1 MNKKIIF
8 HTLGWVLLIEAICMI
23 MPLICAMVYR
33 ETEALSFAYTIL
45 GTAII
50 GFTLTKLP
58 IKTKSMYAKEGLII
72 VALSWIVMSL
82 AGSVPF
88 VISGYI
94 PSFTDALFETVSGFT
109 TTGASILTNVEA
121 LPKSLL
127 FWRSFTHWIGGMG
140 VLVFLLAILP
150 ISGANNMHLMRAESP
165 GPTVSK
171 LVPRIKSTAKILY
184 AIYSV
189 MTITEIIFLLL
200 GGMSPFEA
208 IIHALGTAGTGGF
221 GIKNNSIEG
230 YSPYLQNVITVF
242 MLLFGINFS
251 LYYLM
256 LTKHFKEAIKSSELR
271 TYLGLFAVASIF
283 ICINILP
290 QANSISE
297 ALRLSCFQVASVM
310 TTTGYS
316 TCNFDLWPTFSKTI
330 LVILMFIGASAGST
344 GGGIK
349 VSRIIV
355 VVKSIGKELKT
366 MIHPKSVRKL
376 TVDGHAVEHET
387 VRGINVFLAAYACIF
402 VISLLIIA
410 LDNQSFTTSFT
421 AVTSAINNIG
431 PGLDA
436 VGPAANFSIL
446 SPLSKLVMIFD
457 MLAGR
462 LEIFPILILFSS
474 FTYKK

>member
-1 MNKKIIF
+1 MNKKMIF

-23 MPLICAMVYR
+23 LPLICGMIYKEQEV
-33 ETEALSFAYTIL
+33 LSFAYTMGLIAIVGFIL
-45 GTAII
+45 I
-50 GFTLTKLP
+50 KLP
-58 IKTKSMYAKEGLII
+58 LKSKSLYAKEGLII

-82 AGSVPF
+82 AGCIPF
-88 VISGYI
+88 IISGYI

-109 TTGASILTNVEA
+109 TTGASILTDVEA

-150 ISGANNMHLMRAESP
+150 MSGANNMHLMRAESP
-165 GPTVSK
+165 GPSVSK
-171 LVPRIKSTAKILY
+171 LVPRIRSTAKILY
-184 AIYSV
+184 AIYTA
-189 MTITEIIFLLL
+189 MTILQMILLIA
-200 GGMSPFEA
+200 GGMPPFES
-208 IIHALGTAGTGGF
+208 ILHAFGTAGTGGF

-242 MLLFGINFS
+242 MMLFGVNFS
-251 LYYLM
+251 IYYLA
-256 LTKHFKEAIKSSELR
+256 LTKHFKEIIKSTELK
-271 TYLGLFAVASIF
+271 TYLGLFAIASIF

-290 QANSISE
+290 QVSGVAE
-297 ALRLSCFQVASVM
+297 GLRLSCFQVATVM

-330 LVILMFIGASAGST
+330 LVFLMFIGASAGST

-355 VVKSIGKELKT
+355 VIKSIGKELRT
-366 MIHPKSVRKL
+366 LIHPKSVRKI
-376 TVDGHAVEHET
+376 TVDGHIVEHET

-402 VISLLIIA
+402 VFSLLIIS

-421 AVTSAINNIG
+421 TVVSAINNIG

-446 SPLSKLVMIFD
+446 SPLSKYVMIFD

-462 LEIFPILILFSS
+462 LEIFPILVLFSS

>member
-1 MNKKIIF
+1 MNKKMIF

-23 MPLICAMVYR
+23 LPLICGMIYKEQEV
-33 ETEALSFAYTIL
+33 LSFAYTMGLIAIVGFIL
-45 GTAII
+45 I
-50 GFTLTKLP
+50 KLP
-58 IKTKSMYAKEGLII
+58 LKSKSLYAKEGLII

-82 AGSVPF
+82 AGCIPF
-88 VISGYI
+88 IISGYI

-109 TTGASILTNVEA
+109 TTGASILTDVEA

-150 ISGANNMHLMRAESP
+150 MSGANNMHLMRAESP
-165 GPTVSK
+165 GPSVSK
-171 LVPRIKSTAKILY
+171 LVPRIRSTAKILY
-184 AIYSV
+184 AIYSAL
-189 MTITEIIFLLL
+189 TIIEIIFLLA
-200 GGMSPFEA
+200 GGMSPFES
-208 IIHALGTAGTGGF
+208 ILHAFGTAGTGGF

-242 MLLFGINFS
+242 MMLFGVNFS
-251 LYYLM
+251 IYYLA
-256 LTKHFKEAIKSSELR
+256 LTKHFKEIIKSTELK
-271 TYLGLFAVASIF
+271 TYLGLFAIASIF

-290 QANSISE
+290 QVSGVAE
-297 ALRLSCFQVASVM
+297 GLRLSCFQVATVM

-330 LVILMFIGASAGST
+330 LVLLMFIGASAGST

-355 VVKSIGKELKT
+355 VIKSIGKEIRTL
-366 MIHPKSVRKL
+366 IHPKSVRKI
-376 TVDGHAVEHET
+376 TVDGHVVEHET

-402 VISLLIIA
+402 VFSLLIIA

-436 VGPAANFSIL
+436 VGPAANFSIF
-446 SPLSKLVMIFD
+446 SPLSKLVLVFD

-462 LEIFPILILFSS
+462 LEIFPMLVLFSS

>member
-1 MNKKIIF
+1 MNKKMIF

-23 MPLICAMVYR
+23 LPLICGMIYR
-33 ETEALSFAYTIL
+33 EREVLSFAYTIAAV
-45 GTAII
+45 AIV
-50 GFTLTKLP
+50 GFALIKLP
-58 IKTKSMYAKEGLII
+58 LKSKSLFAKEGLII
-72 VALSWIVMSL
+72 VALSWIIMSL
-82 AGSVPF
+82 AGCIPF
-88 VISGYI
+88 IISGHI

-121 LPKSLL
+121 LPRSLL

-165 GPTVSK
+165 GPSVSK

-184 AIYSV
+184 TIYSV
-189 MTITEIIFLLL
+189 LTLIEIVFLLF

-208 IIHALGTAGTGGF
+208 ILHSFGTAGTGGF
-221 GIKNNSIEG
+221 GIKNNSVEG

-242 MLLFGINFS
+242 MMLFGVNFS
-251 LYYLM
+251 IYYFV
-256 LTKHFKEAIKSSELR
+256 LTKHFKEILKSTELK

-290 QANSISE
+290 QASGVGE
-297 ALRLSCFQVASVM
+297 ALRLSCFQVATVM

-330 LVILMFIGASAGST
+330 LVLLMFIGASAGST

-349 VSRIIV
+349 VSRILV
-355 VVKSIGKELKT
+355 VVKSIGKELRT
-366 MIHPKSVRKL
+366 MIHPKSVRKI
-376 TVDGHAVEHET
+376 TVDGHVVEHET
-387 VRGINVFLAAYACIF
+387 VRGINVFFAAYTCIF
-402 VISLLIIA
+402 VFSLLIIA

-421 AVTSAINNIG
+421 TVVSAINNIG

-446 SPLSKLVMIFD
+446 SPLSKFVMIFD

-462 LEIFPILILFSS
+462 LEIFPMLVLFYR

>member
-1 MNKKIIF
+1 MNKKMIF
-8 HTLGWVLLIEAICMI
+8 HTLGWVLLIEAVCMI
-23 MPLICAMVYR
+23 LPLICGMIYR
-33 ETEALSFAYTIL
+33 EKEVLSFAYTIAAI
-45 GTAII
+45 AII
-50 GFTLTKLP
+50 GFILIKLP
-58 IKTKSMYAKEGLII
+58 TKSKSLFAKEGLII
-72 VALSWIVMSL
+72 VALSWIIMSL
-82 AGSVPF
+82 AGCVPF
-88 VISGYI
+88 IISGYI

-109 TTGASILTNVEA
+109 TTGASILTNVEI
-121 LPKSLL
+121 LPNCLL

-150 ISGANNMHLMRAESP
+150 VSGANNMHLMRAESP
-165 GPTVSK
+165 GPSVSK
-171 LVPRIKSTAKILY
+171 LVPRIRSTAKILY

-189 MTITEIIFLLL
+189 LTVIEIIFLLT
-200 GGMSPFEA
+200 GGMKPFDA
-208 IIHALGTAGTGGF
+208 ILHAFGTAGTGGF

-230 YSPYLQNVITVF
+230 YSPYLQNVITIF
-242 MLLFGINFS
+242 MLLFGVNFS
-251 LYYLM
+251 IYYLA
-256 LTKHFKEAIKSSELR
+256 LTKHFKDVIKSDELK
-271 TYLGLFAVASIF
+271 TYVGLFAAASIF

-316 TCNFDLWPTFSKTI
+316 TCNFDIWPTFSKTI
-330 LVILMFIGASAGST
+330 LVLLMFIGACAGST

-349 VSRIIV
+349 ISRILV
-355 VVKSIGKELKT
+355 VVKSIGKELRT
-366 MIHPKSVRKL
+366 MIHPKSVRKI
-376 TVDGHAVEHET
+376 TVDGHMVEHET
-387 VRGINVFLAAYACIF
+387 VRGINVFFAAYACIF
-402 VISLLIIA
+402 VVSLLIIA

-421 AVTSAINNIG
+421 AVVSAINNIG

-446 SPLSKLVMIFD
+446 SPLSKFVMIFD

-462 LEIFPILILFSS
+462 LEIFPMLVLFST

>member
-1 MNKKIIF
+1 MNKKMIF

-23 MPLICAMVYR
+23 LPLICGMIYR
-33 ETEALSFAYTIL
+33 EREVLSFAYTIAAV
-45 GTAII
+45 AIV
-50 GFTLTKLP
+50 GFALIKLP
-58 IKTKSMYAKEGLII
+58 LKSKSLFAKEGLII
-72 VALSWIVMSL
+72 VALSWIIMSL
-82 AGSVPF
+82 AGCIPF
-88 VISGYI
+88 IISGHI

-121 LPKSLL
+121 LPRSLL

-165 GPTVSK
+165 GPSVSK

-184 AIYSV
+184 TIYSV
-189 MTITEIIFLLL
+189 LTLIEIVFLLF

-208 IIHALGTAGTGGF
+208 ILHSFGTAGTGGF

-242 MLLFGINFS
+242 MMLFGVNFS
-251 LYYLM
+251 IYYLA
-256 LTKHFKEAIKSSELR
+256 LTNHFKEILKSTELK
-271 TYLGLFAVASIF
+271 TYLGLFAIASIF
-283 ICINILP
+283 ICVNILP
-290 QANSISE
+290 QASGITE
-297 ALRLSCFQVASVM
+297 ALRLSCFQVATVM

-330 LVILMFIGASAGST
+330 LVLLMFIGASAGST

-349 VSRIIV
+349 VSRILV
-355 VVKSIGKELKT
+355 VVKSIGKELRT
-366 MIHPKSVRKL
+366 MIHPKSVRKI
-376 TVDGHAVEHET
+376 TVDGHTVEHET
-387 VRGINVFLAAYACIF
+387 VRGINVFFAAYACIF
-402 VISLLIIA
+402 VVSLLIIT

-421 AVTSAINNIG
+421 TVVSAINNIG

-446 SPLSKLVMIFD
+446 SPLSKFVMIFD

-462 LEIFPILILFSS
+462 LEIFPMLVLFYR

>member
-23 MPLICAMVYR
+23 LPLICAMIYR
-33 ETEALSFAYTIL
+33 EREVLSFAYTIA
-45 GTAII
+45 GVAII
-50 GFTLTKLP
+50 GFGLTKLP
-58 IKTKSMYAKEGLII
+58 IKSKSIYAKEGLII
-72 VALSWIVMSL
+72 VALSWIVMSV
-82 AGSVPF
+82 AGAVPF
-88 VISGYI
+88 VISGHI
-94 PSFTDALFETVSGFT
+94 PSFIDALFETVSGFT

-121 LPKSLL
+121 LPNSLL

-150 ISGANNMHLMRAESP
+150 ISGANNIHLMRAESP

-189 MTITEIIFLLL
+189 MTVIQIILLIL
-200 GGMSPFEA
+200 GDMEPFEA
-208 IIHALGTAGTGGF
+208 ILYSMGTAGTGGF
-221 GIKNNSIEG
+221 GIKNNSVEG

-251 LYYLM
+251 LYYLA
-256 LTKHFKEAIKSSELR
+256 LTKRFKEAINSSELK

-290 QANSISE
+290 QVKSIPD
-297 ALRLSCFQVASVM
+297 ALRLSCFQVASIM

-330 LVILMFIGASAGST
+330 LVILMFIGACAGST

-349 VSRIIV
+349 VSRIVV

-402 VISLLIIA
+402 VASLLIVA

-421 AVTSAINNIG
+421 AVASAINNIG

-436 VGPAANFSIL
+436 VGPAASFSIL
-446 SPLSKLVMIFD
+446 SPVSKLVLSFD

-462 LEIFPILILFSS
+462 LEILPILILFST